1 MIVTRGL
8 TKRYGKTVAVDDL
21 SFTVSPGVVTG
32 FLGPNG
38 SGKSTT
44 MRMILGLDV
53 PDAGTAFINGSA
65 YGDLS
70 WPLRDVGALLDAKA
84 FHPGR
89 TARNHLRWLAQ
100 TNDISLARV
109 DAVLDL
115 VGLTA
120 VADKR
125 AGKFSLGMGQRLGI
139 ASALLGDPGVLL
151 FDEPVNGLDPEGIRW
166 VRHLLRDL
174 AAEGRTVLVSS
185 HLINEMALTAERLVV
200 IGRGTLIAE
209 TSVDD
214 FVARHQSEAVR
225 IVTPTP
231 QRFVA
236 ALSRAGARP
245 AVEGDGAIVTSGLS
259 AADIGELAADQA
271 LTVHELTPLRASLED
286 VFMELTSASVEYRSH
301 SNDPVAAG
309 APADPL
315 KGPAMTTIPVT
326 APRVAGGRHVR
337 TLARRAAPD
346 HPRRMDQARLAPL
359 DAVDPARHRR
369 RDLPGDLAGNPERP
383 PPPGPGGTG
392 GSTRPTSP

>member
-1 MIVTRGL
+1 MIVTHGL
-8 TKRYGKTVAVDDL
+8 TKRFGKMLAVDDL
-21 SFTVSPGVVTG
+21 SFTVSSGVVTG

-44 MRMILGLDV
+44 MRMILGLDR
-53 PDAGTAFINGSA
+53 PDAGSA
-65 YGDLS
+65 LVSGCAYAELS
-70 WPLRDVGALLDAKA
+70 WPLREVGALLDAKA

-89 TARNHLRWLAQ
+89 SARNHLRWLAQ
-100 TNDISLARV
+100 TNDIPQTRV

-115 VGLTA
+115 VGLSS
-120 VADKR
+120 VADRR

-185 HLINEMALTAERLVV
+185 HLINEMALTADRLVV
-200 IGRGTLIAE
+200 IGRGRLIAE

-214 FVARHQSEAVR
+214 FVTRHQSDAVR
-225 IVTPTP
+225 VVTPTP

-245 AVEGDGAIVTSGLS
+245 AVQDDGAIVVSGVTS
-259 AADIGELAADQA
+259 ADVGELAADQE

-286 VFMELTSASVEYRSH
+286 VFMELTSDSVEYRSH
-301 SNDPVAAG
+301 TND
-309 APADPL
+309 
-315 KGPAMTTIPVT
+315 
-326 APRVAGGRHVR
+326 H
-337 TLARRAAPD
+337 
-346 HPRRMDQARLAPL
+346 
-359 DAVDPARHRR
+359 DAVPDALPAR
-369 RDLPGDLAGNPERP
+369 
-383 PPPGPGGTG
+383 
-392 GSTRPTSP
+392 

>member
-1 MIVTRGL
+1 MIVTHGL
-8 TKRYGKTVAVDDL
+8 TKRYGRTLAVDDL
-21 SFTVSPGVVTG
+21 SFAVSPGVVTG

-53 PDAGTAFINGSA
+53 PDAGSALVNGCA
-65 YGDLS
+65 YNELS
-70 WPLRDVGALLDAKA
+70 WPLREVGALLDAKA

-89 TARNHLRWLAQ
+89 SARNHLRWLAQ
-100 TNDISLARV
+100 TNDIPLARI
-109 DAVLDL
+109 DTVLDV

-120 VADKR
+120 VADRR

-166 VRHLLRDL
+166 VRHLLRNL
-174 AAEGRTVLVSS
+174 ASEGRTVLVSS

-200 IGRGTLIAE
+200 IGRGTLIAD

-214 FVARHQSEAVR
+214 FVGRHQSDDAVR

-245 AVEGDGAIVTSGLS
+245 SVEDDGAIVASGLS
-259 AADIGELAADQA
+259 SADIGELAADQQ
-271 LTVHELTPLRASLED
+271 LTVHELTPVRASLED
-286 VFMELTSASVEYRSH
+286 VFMELTSTSVEYRSH
-301 SNDPVAAG
+301 TLNHDAAD
-309 APADPL
+309 ALPAL
-315 KGPAMTTIPVT
+315 
-326 APRVAGGRHVR
+326 
-337 TLARRAAPD
+337 
-346 HPRRMDQARLAPL
+346 
-359 DAVDPARHRR
+359 
-369 RDLPGDLAGNPERP
+369 
-383 PPPGPGGTG
+383 
-392 GSTRPTSP
+392 